1 MTTSPQPESASAP
14 VMTAA
19 AIAPGPEWTLTF
31 VLQNRG
37 VYAGHWLLPGGRI
50 RPGESPE
57 QAARREAAEE
67 TGVSAGPMAPTGI
80 YDIRG
85 RSEDG
90 EDYWFRM
97 HVYRALRACT
107 VPEGFAPDPAEVAGI
122 SQVHARDILPHPTDM
137 VVLNDAGLA
146 DYDPA
151 LVRRLLAA
159 DSVEMAPV
167 DAALSP

>member
-1 MTTSPQPESASAP
+1 MTTSSHPSTGPAP
-14 VMTAA
+14 LMTAA
-19 AIAPGPEWTLTF
+19 AIAPGPERTLTF

-50 RPGESPE
+50 QPGESAE

-67 TGVSAGPMAPTGI
+67 AGVRLGPLAPTGI

-85 RSEDG
+85 RTEDEG
-90 EDYWFRM
+90 PYWFRM
-97 HVYRALRACT
+97 HVYRSLRACA
-107 VPEGFAPDPAEVAGI
+107 VPEGFAPDLAEIAGI
-122 SQVHARDILPHPTDM
+122 CQAHPTEVLPHPTDM

-151 LVRRLLAA
+151 LVQRLLEADGAA
-159 DSVEMAPV
+159 MRPT
-167 DAALSP
+167 DAVLPR